1 MTEPAPDTAA
11 APGKQPLS
19 APAAA
24 VINHLLRG
32 ASWARERLKPF
43 CGKTAQFTFAPFTI
57 ALTITDTGQVGP
69 AATDACDAAFIVT
82 PGAALRLLAA
92 DKNAWQNVQ
101 TSGDTELAREIL
113 FVWQNLRWDVEEDLS
128 RVFGDIV
135 AHRMVQ
141 TGTDLRRWQ
150 QQTTDHLARSLAAYW
165 AEEQPLLAT
174 RTDVEHFNREVDTLR
189 DDVARIE
196 QRIARLSQARAVTP
210 DA

>member
-1 MTEPAPDTAA
+1 MTEPAPDTTAV
-11 APGKQPLS
+11 PGNQPLS

-24 VINHLLRG
+24 VINHLLRS

-43 CGKTAQFTFAPFTI
+43 CGKTARFTFAPFTI
-57 ALTITDTGQVGP
+57 ALTITDTGQVSP
-69 AATDACDAAFIVT
+69 AATDACDAAFTVT
-82 PGAALRLLAA
+82 PGVALRLLAA

-101 TSGDTELAREIL
+101 SSGDTELAREVL
-113 FVWQNLRWDVEEDLS
+113 FVWQNLRWDIEEDLS

-141 TGTDLRRWQ
+141 TGNDLRRWQ
-150 QQTTDHLARSLAAYW
+150 QQTADNLARSLATYW
-165 AEEQPLLAT
+165 TEEQPLLAS
-174 RTDVEHFNREVDTLR
+174 RADVEQFNHAVDTLR

-196 QRIARLSQARAVTP
+196 QRIARLAEARALPP